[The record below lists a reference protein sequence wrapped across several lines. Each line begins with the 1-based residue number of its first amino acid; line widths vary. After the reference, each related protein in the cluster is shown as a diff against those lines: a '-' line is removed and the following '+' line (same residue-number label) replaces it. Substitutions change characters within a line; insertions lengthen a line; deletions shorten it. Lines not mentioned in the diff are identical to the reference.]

1 MLYAF
6 SRYNFNQKSFHC
18 HCSQCCHLQ
27 PLVILLCK
35 LYLPSLVSILP
46 LANLPELNQYE
57 PSQQSKRVADVRALV
72 KTWAITQYQTVGT
85 VYSQYNWF
93 SFASNTMVHIVVT
106 DDKIWLMKQILDNRR
121 GNNHSV
127 ILFFVFFCHKRWE
140 TDSTHLIP
148 WPLSTWYHVHI

>member
-1 MLYAF
+1 MHCGSLERMGTPRKRTL
-6 SRYNFNQKSFHC
+6 SRGMSEDESLRHIIKEVRVRQKSFHC

-72 KTWAITQYQTVGT
+72 KTWAITQYKTVGT

-127 ILFFVFFCHKRWE
+127 ILFFV
-140 TDSTHLIP
+140 
-148 WPLSTWYHVHI
+148 